1 MKKCLIGVLVIWFN
15 TNALAQGCI
24 ESPTATVAF
33 VSSSGSNCTYD
44 VSLSVT
50 ASPSPRTRAVRFI
63 VGALTPVCKTAT
75 NTLIACDAT
84 GVNTYISGGTVITH
98 TFTGVTVPCNT
109 AFPSIT
115 SIVGTTASTIFTS
128 TCSSATAITYTP
140 FPVKLSYFKG
150 FANPNEIALTWQT
163 EAETNSSHFVVQ
175 RSGNAK
181 EFGDLETIK
190 SAGESTNKINYQYLD
205 KNPLAGINYYRLL
218 QIDKDGSI
226 TYSKIIDINS
236 EGGASELIIYPNP
249 SAGKFILKSNEP
261 ILSAEAFNAS
271 SQAVEVK
278 FEKNADGNFLNFK
291 NKPISGSYYL
301 RVKTK
306 TKAANY
312 RIVVE

>member
-15 TNALAQGCI
+15 SNAFSQGCI
-24 ESPTATVAF
+24 QSPTATVAF

-44 VSLSVT
+44 VTLSVT
-50 ASPSPRTRAVRFI
+50 TSPNPRTRAVRFI
-63 VGALTPVCKTAT
+63 VGALTPVCLTAT
-75 NTLIACDAT
+75 NTPIACNAT
-84 GVNTYISGGTVITH
+84 GVDPLSGGIFITH

-109 AFPSIT
+109 VFPSIV
-115 SIVGTTASTIFTS
+115 SIVGTTSSTIFSS
-128 TCSSATAITYTP
+128 TCASTTAITYTP

-150 FANPNEIALTWQT
+150 FANPNEIALIWQT

-205 KNPLAGINYYRLL
+205 KSPLAGINYYRLL

-226 TYSKIIDINS
+226 THSKIIDINS

-271 SQAVEVK
+271 SQAVEVNL
-278 FEKNADGNFLNFK
+278 EKNADGNFLNFK
-291 NKPISGSYYL
+291 NKPISGFYYL
-301 RVKTK
+301 RVKTQ

-312 RIVVE
+312 RVVVE